1 MPLRPHHLLPRM
13 DRHHRNTQGNPARRN
28 QPLPILP
35 PKPPRPTLERP
46 SRHSQGIPRRSR
58 TSDPQRIHTMTSPR
72 STAAYRSWVKQV
84 LAKCEP
90 TCIRCGYPVDMD
102 LPRTHPQGAS
112 ADHEPPLAET
122 GDLTPGMDGS
132 GIAHLQCNRSHG
144 GRLGSARAQANQ
156 NKQTKQTK
164 KQTQTRP
171 NDSLDTTITTPAA
184 PICM

>member
-1 MPLRPHHLLPRM
+1 
-13 DRHHRNTQGNPARRN
+13 
-28 QPLPILP
+28 
-35 PKPPRPTLERP
+35 
-46 SRHSQGIPRRSR
+46 
-58 TSDPQRIHTMTSPR
+58 MTSPR

-122 GDLTPGMDGS
+122 GDLTPGLDGS

-156 NKQTKQTK
+156 GKREPKQTK

-171 NDSLDTTITTPAA
+171 NDSLDTTLTTENAGIELPSGDRWLVHAA
-184 PICM
+184 NDSAGVGYSVSMLFVDEAWKVKRGSRRRRH